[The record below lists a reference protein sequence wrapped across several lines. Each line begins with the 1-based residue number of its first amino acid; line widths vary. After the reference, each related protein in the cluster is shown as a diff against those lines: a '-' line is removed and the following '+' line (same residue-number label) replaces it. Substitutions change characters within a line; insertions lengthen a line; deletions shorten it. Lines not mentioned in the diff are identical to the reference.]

1 MNFSTSPKLLILT
14 GASGSG
20 KSTLAARLLEKYP
33 NKYQAHKSYTTRSV
47 RHPDDHSSY
56 HFVSVDEFLD
66 KVKNDEF
73 VEIEEVY
80 DDCFYGT
87 PKSGLLVGD
96 KIKVLVKDV
105 KGAKFLKRL
114 YNKEAMLVYLQASNI
129 EELNNRIFDRT
140 NEPLTEEKI
149 ARNFYENSRDNL
161 NEDLKIDTTNKSID
175 TSIKQ
180 INNLCTLE

>member
-1 MNFSTSPKLLILT
+1 MNFSTKPKLLIIT

-20 KSTLAARLLEKYP
+20 KSTLSAKILEKYP
-33 NKYQAHKSYTTRSV
+33 NKYQSHKSYTTRSV
-47 RHPDDHSSY
+47 RHPDDYSSY

-66 KVKNDEF
+66 KVKNNEF
-73 VEIEEVY
+73 IEIEEVY

-96 KIKVLVKDV
+96 KIKILVKDV

-114 YNKEAMLVYLQASNI
+114 YGKEAMLVYLQASNL
-129 EELNNRIFDRT
+129 EELNNRITSRT

-161 NEDLKIDTTNKSID
+161 NEDLIIDTTTESID
-175 TSIKQ
+175 RSITR
-180 INNLCTLE
+180 INSICTLE